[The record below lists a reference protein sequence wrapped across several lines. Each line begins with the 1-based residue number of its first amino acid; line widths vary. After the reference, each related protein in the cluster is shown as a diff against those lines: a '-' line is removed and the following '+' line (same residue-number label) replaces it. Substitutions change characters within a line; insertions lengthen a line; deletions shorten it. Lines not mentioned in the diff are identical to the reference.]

1 MKKQYIKPMA
11 TLVMIN
17 GGEICDATLPI
28 CSNANETDAL
38 SKKHTF
44 DFFSND
50 GEEVEENG
58 ISHKSVWD
66 D

>member
-28 CSNANETDAL
+28 GSFADNSDAL

-44 DFFSND
+44 DLD
-50 GEEVEENG
+50 YDDEEEVEENG